1 MDEHLRDLGAVPLVR
16 RHREVEL
23 YGSDDPRSQ
32 ARDHDDGAS
41 AHAHQ
46 ARPFS
51 RQNASRIVERER
63 DEEADAGAGVD
74 DGVQHIAQHVDVV
87 IDRRFGSGRL
97 PLLDPNVVRQLH
109 RVDHGRTI
117 AMT

>member
-1 MDEHLRDLGAVPLVR
+1 MDEHLRDLGAVPLVGW
-16 RHREVEL
+16 HREVEL
-23 YGSDDPRSQ
+23 HGSDDSRSQ
-32 ARDHDDGAS
+32 ARDHDT
-41 AHAHQ
+41 
-46 ARPFS
+46 ARS
-51 RQNASRIVERER
+51 RTHTRQDHLSPERAGIVERER
-63 DEEADAGAGVD
+63 DEEADAGAVVD